1 MRLAELSTEEGAYYQ
16 AWPSRVQL
24 AHFGR
29 PESHLSLRL
38 RQTRHAVNRFAL
50 SSVGAIVGGAI
61 PFLLLSRIGEVLL
74 TGDIFWWWLYW
85 LEELVPMSILEGNE
99 ARNCGGGFVDIGLH
113 SFLLKIDSVLPV
125 INPSLLVNYYS
136 SSVLKC
142 GKKQLF
148 CWINMIQPPVVTRLS
163 FQDGTTQWPQ
173 SHKSHIQQGLMSRE
187 RKSQLHSLY

>member
-1 MRLAELSTEEGAYYQ
+1 
-16 AWPSRVQL
+16 
-24 AHFGR
+24 
-29 PESHLSLRL
+29 
-38 RQTRHAVNRFAL
+38 
-50 SSVGAIVGGAI
+50 
-61 PFLLLSRIGEVLL
+61 
-74 TGDIFWWWLYW
+74 
-85 LEELVPMSILEGNE
+85 
-99 ARNCGGGFVDIGLH
+99 VDIGLH

-187 RKSQLHSLY
+187 RKSQLHSLYQIKGQSTLLISPFCSGLNFLSLSLEIGEQNKDGRSRRTDCLFQPRRVGVMNLADSSPPIKER